1 MQKLPSDRKI
11 RPYIT
16 TSLYFIQTCN
26 GIKELILILN
36 SAVSVAMNLDN
47 FSFISRNKEIKR
59 MHKTNGIRFCM
70 LSIFSGKCSTI
81 VLDDIDKIFYCS
93 NKKKLSKQ
101 TKYGIWMKNAIFP
114 FKYKSD
120 KRSYFKITNAFFAWT
135 ANLTPY
141 QMHDD

>member
-1 MQKLPSDRKI
+1 MPSDRKI

-26 GIKELILILN
+26 GIKELILILD

-93 NKKKLSKQ
+93 NKKSWANKQNMGYEWRMQFSPLNINPTKDHISK
-101 TKYGIWMKNAIFP
+101 
-114 FKYKSD
+114 
-120 KRSYFKITNAFFAWT
+120 
-135 ANLTPY
+135 
-141 QMHDD
+141 